1 MSKDL
6 SKDPWRRPL
15 RNVINEQGKQS
26 IIFTL
31 KKYGGHY
38 GLIFF
43 INAHCDFKH
52 FYEKLRLRTIM
63 TELEVYSIHVFRKQ
77 VYQNIG

>member
-1 MSKDL
+1 MSKGL
-6 SKDPWRRPL
+6 SKDPRRRPL

-38 GLIFF
+38 GLTVI
-43 INAHCDFKH
+43 
-52 FYEKLRLRTIM
+52 
-63 TELEVYSIHVFRKQ
+63 SIPSMRFLWKIEITYNNDRIG
-77 VYQNIG
+77 NILM